1 MYDLEK
7 IKDVAIEDVAVK
19 LGMRVVRHTA
29 LCPFH
34 ADKVASQHFSKD
46 KKHWKCFAC

>member
-1 MYDLEK
+1 MYDLEI

-34 ADKVASQHFSKD
+34 ADKVASLHFHKD
-46 KKHWKCFAC
+46 RRHW